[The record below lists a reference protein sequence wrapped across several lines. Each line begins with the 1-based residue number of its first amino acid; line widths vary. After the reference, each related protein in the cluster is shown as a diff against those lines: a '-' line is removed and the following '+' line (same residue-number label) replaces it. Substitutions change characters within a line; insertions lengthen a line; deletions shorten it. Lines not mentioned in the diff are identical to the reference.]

1 MIHCL
6 DPANPCAFPDPG
18 TAEPEGLLAV
28 GGDLSPERLLTAY
41 SRGIFPWYGPGDPL
55 LWWSPDPRCVIL
67 PEDFRVPRTVRREI
81 RASPF
86 TITVDQAFSEV
97 IAGCAG
103 VPRRD
108 RDGGTSTGTWI
119 VEEMRAAYI
128 RLHELGFAHSV
139 EAWDEH
145 GLAGGLYGVSL
156 GRAFFGES
164 MFHIRPNASKIA
176 LATFLSGLWEQ
187 GCELVDCEMETPH
200 ILRYGARNLPRDAFL
215 RRLAHALEPA
225 HAADV
230 APVQP
235 V

>member
-6 DPANPCAFPDPG
+6 DPANPCAFPDPAKAG
-18 TAEPEGLLAV
+18 PEGLLAV
-28 GGDLSPERLLTAY
+28 GGDLSPERLLAAY

-97 IAGCAG
+97 IACCAR

-108 RDGGTSTGTWI
+108 RDGETTTGTWI
-119 VEEMRAAYI
+119 VDEMRAAYI

-145 GLAGGLYGVSL
+145 GLAGGLYGVGL
-156 GRAFFGES
+156 GRVFFGES
-164 MFHIRPNASKIA
+164 MFHIRSNASKIA
-176 LATFLSGLWEQ
+176 LATFLSRLWDQ
-187 GCELVDCEMETPH
+187 GCELVDCQMETPH
-200 ILRYGARNLPRDAFL
+200 ILRYGARNLPRDDFL
-215 RRLAHALEPA
+215 RRLARALEPV
-225 HAADV
+225 HAASV